1 MPIPAE
7 FPKARA
13 KEWRFFECFSQK
25 ILLDPCIGESPLRDI
40 ESTSLKTLIYKGFL
54 VIYVQ
59 P

>member
-1 MPIPAE
+1 MPTPAE
-7 FPKARA
+7 FPNTRA
-13 KEWRFFECFSQK
+13 KEWRFFEWGSQK
-25 ILLDPCIGESPLRDI
+25 IRLDPCIGESPLRDI